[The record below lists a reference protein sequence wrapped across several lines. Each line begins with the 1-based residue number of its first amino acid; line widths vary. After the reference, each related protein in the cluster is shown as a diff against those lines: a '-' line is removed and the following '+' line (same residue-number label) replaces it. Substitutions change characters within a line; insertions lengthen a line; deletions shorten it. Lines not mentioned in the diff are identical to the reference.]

1 VVGNPANT
9 NCLTCV
15 KSAPS
20 LPATNFS
27 CLTRLDHNRATAQVS
42 PAHPKSLSSLQ
53 HLQSSQVALKLGVKP
68 SAVRNVIIWGNHS
81 STQFPDVSHAA
92 VCRGTDC
99 QQVYAAVN
107 DDAWLKGDF
116 IKVKFMH
123 KTICDKLVG

>member
-1 VVGNPANT
+1 MVGNPANT

-20 LPATNFS
+20 LPVTNFS

-42 PAHPKSLSSLQ
+42 PTHLLIVQ
-53 HLQSSQVALKLGVKP
+53 HVLTLHSDQVALRLGVKP

-81 STQFPDVSHAA
+81 STQFPDVSHAT

-116 IKVKFMH
+116 IKVKSQL
-123 KTICDKLVG
+123 KLSCCI